1 MAGGEEQWTSVRWRG
16 REGHVWR
23 FHSIGEGAMRGRTQ
37 LLQSGSDSAAG
48 GTSQAPRGGTS
59 AQDDGRI
66 KSEAPTH
73 RLRHE
78 AAGKDLL
85 GPKLSSAMNGY
96 NRYSSPWM
104 GAEPNVRSSGDTR
117 SRYTTACWT
126 LVLSVFPKS

>member
-1 MAGGEEQWTSVRWRG
+1 MWRRHDPFRSGPSGEAIEIVKRWPAAEEQWTSVRWSG

-23 FHSIGEGAMRGRTQ
+23 FHSIGLGAMRGRTQ

-96 NRYSSPWM
+96 NRCSSPWN
-104 GAEPNVRSSGDTR
+104 GS
-117 SRYTTACWT
+117 
-126 LVLSVFPKS
+126 